1 MNFRK
6 TAPPLQ
12 EIQNIKW
19 HKNKAH
25 TLHNGIPLYEVNIGT
40 QDILK
45 FDLLLHAGRWQESKQ
60 LVSRTTARQMKE
72 GTTNRSSREIAETID
87 FYGGTMRIGS
97 SLDITSIS
105 LFCLSKHFDR
115 LIELAHEILT
125 SPSFPEK
132 ELNNF
137 MQTAKQQLRLE
148 STKSDV
154 IAYRK
159 ITEMMFGSHHPYGYN
174 SSVKAYDQLTRADL
188 FEHFNTHF
196 HSGNCKIM
204 ISGKTTEKTIEKIDS
219 LFGRQFTEGIFRSIE
234 HQPIPDPDKS
244 YEAAL
249 PDSVQSAIRIGFPF
263 VGRKHPDYHG
273 FYVLNTLFGGYF
285 GSRLMT
291 NIREDK
297 GYTYGIYSTID
308 SMLNGSY
315 FYIATETSHK
325 FAGPTEQEILKEI
338 RSFKTKPVSTEE
350 LSRGRNYL
358 LGNILSSLDGPINVA
373 GLNKML
379 ILEDLDFNYMERLVQ
394 KIKTIDQ
401 EELMAL
407 ANKYFDEDTF
417 FRVVIS

>member
-6 TAPPLQ
+6 TAPPLR

-45 FDLLLHAGRWQESKQ
+45 FDILLNAGRWQESKQ
-60 LVSRTTARQMKE
+60 LVSRTTARLMRE
-72 GTTNRSSREIAETID
+72 GTTNRSSAEIAETID
-87 FYGGTMRIGS
+87 FYGGTLRIGS
-97 SLDITSIS
+97 SLDMTSVS

-115 LIELAHEILT
+115 LLELTHEILT

-137 MQTAKQQLRLE
+137 MQNAKQQLRLE

-154 IAYRK
+154 LAYRK

-174 SSVKAYDQLTRADL
+174 SSVEAYNELTRADL

-219 LFGRQFTEGIFRSIE
+219 LFGHRFKEGTRRSFE
-234 HQPIPDPDKS
+234 HQPTPEPNKS

-263 VGRKHPDYHG
+263 VGRKHPDYHS

-338 RSFKTKPVSTEE
+338 RSFKSTPVSNEE
-350 LSRGRNYL
+350 LSRCRNYL

-379 ILEDLDFNYMERLVQ
+379 ILENLDFGYMERLVQ

-401 EELMAL
+401 KELMAL

-417 FRVVIS
+417 YRVVIN